1 MKSIER
7 NIDLR
12 RYLNWSRIVKGK
24 PMHIRLYELIYYELL
39 IMWFEM
45 NKPPLRRLI
54 YETINSQ
61 NFEENFIRGK
71 IFQKYID
78 EVLETPCE
86 DDSGYYNPDSREILT
101 EINIKEL
108 YDIKFLIKDELDNVK
123 MIDRYNGI
131 FTYCKIYEKWCLKK
145 KSKQVEDIT
154 KKERFDVTSDL
165 PLKISEKP

>member
-7 NIDLR
+7 NIDIR

-24 PMHIRLYELIYYELL
+24 PIHIRLYELIYYELL

-61 NFEENFIRGK
+61 DFEDNFIRGK

-86 DDSGYYNPDSREILT
+86 DGSGYYNPDSREILT
-101 EINIKEL
+101 EINIKE
-108 YDIKFLIKDELDNVK
+108 I
-123 MIDRYNGI
+123 
-131 FTYCKIYEKWCLKK
+131 
-145 KSKQVEDIT
+145 
-154 KKERFDVTSDL
+154 
-165 PLKISEKP
+165 